1 MRKNNSRFL
10 FVLAS
15 LLVVLVVAPDPVA
28 RYDVWDLAG
37 YFGSV
42 SHRRW
47 LHFHNRLQQ
56 VRVRQQRLIHFA
68 IAGCICLEKWLRL
81 CFTLRSGNHLELLHI
96 PISYILS

>member
-1 MRKNNSRFL
+1 MCSARTPKRAATAMRRIGKIRGRGFFKYPHRCL
-10 FVLAS
+10 K
-15 LLVVLVVAPDPVA
+15 
-28 RYDVWDLAG
+28 WH
-37 YFGSV
+37 

-47 LHFHNRLQQ
+47 LHFHNRLPQ

-81 CFTLRSGNHLELLHI
+81 CFAIRSGNHLELLHI

>member
-28 RYDVWDLAG
+28 RYDVWDQAG

-42 SHRRW
+42 W
-47 LHFHNRLQQ
+47 VDKTN
-56 VRVRQQRLIHFA
+56 
-68 IAGCICLEKWLRL
+68 G
-81 CFTLRSGNHLELLHI
+81 HI
-96 PISYILS
+96 FFYDMQL